1 MTFESTTVF
10 ITGGGSGIGAMT
22 ARAFAAANAAVVVAD
37 IHIDNANKV
46 ASDIRETGGKA
57 LSLKLDVSNPACVD
71 AAFDE
76 AEQWQSRAA
85 SVLVNSA
92 GIIGIGPLLDYA
104 FEDWQRIMSINVTGT
119 FLCAQ
124 RAGRSMASNGHGR
137 IVNLASI
144 SAERAGIGR
153 VAYGTSKAAIVGL
166 TRQLA
171 MELGPHGVT
180 ANAIAPGPVV
190 TAMTAESYTA
200 ETIAAYSS
208 MIPAGRLGTVEEMA
222 DAILF
227 LAAPNAGYIN
237 GVVLPVDGGYLAS
250 GVAKTG
256 KLGN

>member
-1 MTFESTTVF
+1 MNLASETAF

-22 ARAFAAANAAVVVAD
+22 ARAFAAAGASVVIAD
-37 IHIDNANKV
+37 INLQNANDV
-46 ASDIRETGGKA
+46 AATIRESGGHA
-57 LSLKLDVSNPACVD
+57 LALRLDVSDPRSVD
-71 AAFDE
+71 SAFDE
-76 AEQWQSRAA
+76 AEQWNGGAVR
-85 SVLVNSA
+85 VLVNSA
-92 GIIGIGPLLDYA
+92 GIIGIAPLLDYT
-104 FEDWQRIMSINVTGT
+104 FDDWQRIMSINVTGT

-124 RAGRSMASNGHGR
+124 RAGRSMAANGYGR

-200 ETIAAYSS
+200 ETIDAYSQ
-208 MIPAGRLGTVEEMA
+208 MIPVRRLGTVEEMA

-227 LAAPNAGYIN
+227 LASPGAGYIN
-237 GVVLPVDGGYLAS
+237 GVTLPVDGGYLAS
-250 GVAKTG
+250 GVSKTG
-256 KLGN
+256 KMGN